1 MLLVACTSGSVGI
14 GTATPATVSS
24 VPDDVT
30 AQVVLPPDVEALKSI
45 FNQDAGRT
53 RLLLL
58 MAPT

>member
-1 MLLVACTSGSVGI
+1 MLLVACKSGSVGI
-14 GTATPATVSS
+14 GTATPAPVSP
-24 VPDDVT
+24 VPDAVT
-30 AQVVLPPDVEALKSI
+30 AQVALPPDVEALKAV